1 MAKQILGGRY
11 RILYHLGGG
20 GFGQTYLAEDRH
32 LPGQPRC
39 VVKRLQPRT
48 TDAVS
53 LESARRL
60 FDAEADALYQLGS
73 HDQIP
78 MLLAHFEENAHFYL
92 VQEYVEGTLLTE
104 EVRPGQQLSED
115 RVIDLL
121 QDLLGTLCSVH
132 EQQVIH
138 RDIKPSN
145 LIRRHSDRKVVLIDF
160 GAVKQVSSQ
169 PLEMNGQ
176 VSITVAIGSLGY
188 MPNEQLAGQPTLNSD
203 IYAIGM
209 LALQALTGLEPKRLP
224 KDPRTSEIMWRELVS
239 VKPALAD
246 IIDKMV
252 RYDFRQRYPSA
263 VEAFTALNTLNPS
276 RSSSGPGLTLGQTG
290 PSTPSDPSGDPSGG
304 YLTWLERADELFQ
317 QSQFADAV
325 RWYTKVVQIQPS
337 DLTAWFSWAMAQEN
351 LNHYEAALTAYD
363 RVLQHQPDDYL
374 AWLKRGKVLE
384 NLQRFEGALA
394 AYDEVLRLQPDN
406 YWTWNDRGQILEKL
420 NQLETAITSY
430 NRAVQLKP
438 DFQLALGNRKRLL
451 VALKRVEELYTLN
464 HYGDAIAACDQA
476 IADNPN
482 DANAW
487 LLRGMALESL
497 RHLPEAALSYN
508 RVVQLHPQ
516 DHVTWF
522 KLGCILDTLKR
533 PQPATVAFS
542 NVVRLQPKNHWA
554 WHQWGCMLEK
564 TQKLKEAISAY
575 QQALTL
581 KPDFQ
586 IARDAHQRVLS
597 EAMTSIQAPQPSQ
610 QKQQHPSNTNAL
622 TATPPPVSPPQSP
635 KTSD

>member
-1 MAKQILGGRY
+1 
-11 RILYHLGGG
+11 
-20 GFGQTYLAEDRH
+20 ED
-32 LPGQPRC
+32 
-39 VVKRLQPRT
+39 
-48 TDAVS
+48 
-53 LESARRL
+53 
-60 FDAEADALYQLGS
+60 
-73 HDQIP
+73 
-78 MLLAHFEENAHFYL
+78 AHFYL
-92 VQEYVEGTLLTE
+92 VQEYVEGSLLTDE
-104 EVRPGQQLSED
+104 IRPGRQLSED

-121 QDLLGTLCSVH
+121 QDLLSTLCSVH
-132 EQQVIH
+132 QQQVIH

-169 PLEMNGQ
+169 PLEINGQ

-188 MPNEQLAGQPTLNSD
+188 MPNEQLAGQPTLSSD
-203 IYAIGM
+203 IYAIGV

-224 KDPRTSEIMWRELVS
+224 KDPRTSEIMWRELVT

-263 VEAFTALNTLNPS
+263 VEAFTALNTLNPAS
-276 RSSSGPGLTLGQTG
+276 ASLDKGAISSP
-290 PSTPSDPSGDPSGG
+290 PDMSGDPTGS

-317 QSQFADAV
+317 QGQFNNAV

-337 DLTAWFSWAMAQEN
+337 DLTAWFKLAMAQEN
-351 LNHYEAALTAYD
+351 LNHHEAALAAYD

-406 YWTWNDRGQILEKL
+406 YWTWNDRGQTLEKL

-430 NRAVQLKP
+430 NRAVQLKA

-451 VALKRVEELYTLN
+451 IALKRVEELYTLN
-464 HYGDAIAACDQA
+464 HYEDAIAACDQA

-497 RHLPEAALSYN
+497 RQLPDAARAYN
-508 RVVQLHPQ
+508 RVVQIQPQ

-533 PQPATVAFS
+533 PQPATVAFG

-554 WHQWGCMLEK
+554 WHQWGCMLEQ
-564 TQKLKEAISAY
+564 THQRQEALSAY

-586 IARDAHQRVLS
+586 MARDAHQRLLS
-597 EAMTSIQAPQPSQ
+597 EAMASSQITQAQKNQATQPQKHKGHNGGTGRAAPTVN
-610 QKQQHPSNTNAL
+610 P
-622 TATPPPVSPPQSP
+622 
-635 KTSD
+635 

>member
-78 MLLAHFEENAHFYL
+78 MLLAHFEEDAQFYL

-104 EVRPGQQLSED
+104 ELRPGLQLSED
-115 RVIDLL
+115 RVTDLL
-121 QDLLGTLCSVH
+121 QDLLSTLCSVH
-132 EQQVIH
+132 QQQVIH

-169 PLEMNGQ
+169 PLEINGQ

-188 MPNEQLAGQPTLNSD
+188 MPNEQLAGQPTLSSD
-203 IYAIGM
+203 IYAIGV

-224 KDPRTSEIMWRELVS
+224 KDPRTSEIMWRDLVT

-263 VEAFTALNTLNPS
+263 VEAFTALNTLKPS
-276 RSSSGPGLTLGQTG
+276 QRGFRAGGNFVP
-290 PSTPSDPSGDPSGG
+290 PDMSGDPTGS

-317 QSQFADAV
+317 QSQFNDAV

-337 DLTAWFSWAMAQEN
+337 DLTAWFKLAMAQEN
-351 LNHYEAALTAYD
+351 LNHHEAALAAYD

-406 YWTWNDRGQILEKL
+406 YWTWNDRGQTLEKL

-430 NRAVQLKP
+430 NRAVQLKA
-438 DFQLALGNRKRLL
+438 DFQLALANRKRLL
-451 VALKRVEELYTLN
+451 IALKRVEEL
-464 HYGDAIAACDQA
+464 I
-476 IADNPN
+476 
-482 DANAW
+482 
-487 LLRGMALESL
+487 
-497 RHLPEAALSYN
+497 
-508 RVVQLHPQ
+508 HPQ
-516 DHVTWF
+516 PLRRRDRR
-522 KLGCILDTLKR
+522 LR
-533 PQPATVAFS
+533 P
-542 NVVRLQPKNHWA
+542 
-554 WHQWGCMLEK
+554 
-564 TQKLKEAISAY
+564 
-575 QQALTL
+575 
-581 KPDFQ
+581 
-586 IARDAHQRVLS
+586 
-597 EAMTSIQAPQPSQ
+597 
-610 QKQQHPSNTNAL
+610 
-622 TATPPPVSPPQSP
+622 
-635 KTSD
+635 SDR

>member
-1 MAKQILGGRY
+1 MAKKILGGRY

-39 VVKRLQPRT
+39 VVKQLQPRA
-48 TDAVS
+48 TDAIS

-73 HDQIP
+73 HPQIP
-78 MLLAHFEENAHFYL
+78 MLLAHFEENAQFYL
-92 VQEYVEGTLLTE
+92 VQEYVEGSLLTE
-104 EVRPGQQLSED
+104 EVRPGQQISED

-121 QDLLGTLCSVH
+121 QDLLGTLRSVH
-132 EQQVIH
+132 QQQVIH

-188 MPNEQLAGQPTLNSD
+188 MPNEQLAGQPTLSSD

-209 LALQALTGLEPKRLP
+209 LAIQALTGLEPKRLP
-224 KDPRTSEIMWRELVS
+224 KDPRTSEIMWRELVT

-246 IIDKMV
+246 IIDTMV

-263 VEAFTALNTLNPS
+263 VEAFAALNVLNPAS
-276 RSSSGPGLTLGQTG
+276 APTSGFNDKATSDQGESL
-290 PSTPSDPSGDPSGG
+290 SDPSGS

-317 QSQFADAV
+317 QSQFNDAV

-337 DLTAWFSWAMAQEN
+337 DLTAWFKLAMAQEN

-384 NLQRFEGALA
+384 NLQRFDGALA

-406 YWTWNDRGQILEKL
+406 YWIWNDRGQILEQL
-420 NQLETAITSY
+420 SQLEMAITSY
-430 NRAVQLKP
+430 SRAVQLKA
-438 DFQLALGNRKRLL
+438 DFQLALANRKRLL

-464 HYGDAIAACDQA
+464 HYEDAISACDQA
-476 IADNPN
+476 IADDPN

-497 RHLPEAALSYN
+497 RQLPDAARAYN
-508 RVVQLHPQ
+508 RVVQIQPQ

-533 PQPATVAFS
+533 PQPATVAFG

-554 WHQWGCMLEK
+554 WHQWGCMLE
-564 TQKLKEAISAY
+564 QNHKLKEALSAY

-586 IARDAHQRVLS
+586 IARDAHQRVVS
-597 EAMTSIQAPQPSQ
+597 EAMTSAQTIQTKP
-610 QKQQHPSNTNAL
+610 
-622 TATPPPVSPPQSP
+622 
-635 KTSD
+635 